1 MLSCMDC
8 LHPGETGRVTALR
21 LQGAMRRRLQD
32 MGLVEG
38 TEVACVLKSPA
49 GDPTAYRIR
58 GALIALRSEDARQVL
73 VTIN

>member
-8 LHPGETGRVTALR
+8 LRPGETGRVTALR